1 MFACFNPSGLY
12 HRFLK
17 NPLPK
22 SLTTGFSKILAP
34 RPVAIQNIPAKF
46 YSQFSQISVSQ
57 AKSAVAIKLTF
68 EELGLEFY

>member
-22 SLTTGFSKILAP
+22 SLTTGFGKILSP
-34 RPVAIQNIPAKF
+34 RPVAIQNLPAKC
-46 YSQFSQISVSQ
+46 YSQFNQISVSQ